1 MGEDIG
7 TEPELYPCVPTHSLP
22 LLNGKTTFVD
32 ALEEEENMLVR
43 LSYPK
48 QRFDFFVLIVHHEKD
63 FQDVIANHLGL
74 TGDETCRLG
83 EVSEWRHGSFNVCVP
98 VYVENWK
105 THPGK
110 RLILRIPLPYK
121 AGELTYPG
129 NVDEKIRT
137 EAATFLWIQDHCR
150 DIPIPSLWGFGCPGG
165 QSFMRLEYASF
176 VEKAK
181 WYFRRVLSTL
191 FGLPIPCR
199 YICKTRSVILDQGY
213 MIMDY
218 IEPTEA
224 RMLSDTWPDLR
235 LNHTLRTNLFRGLS
249 RIILSLSQIQ
259 LPKIGSW
266 TINDQEAIETLIPR
280 DLTYATSDTFYS
292 DILACHDSR
301 IYNQPNSIL
310 DEKDGLGQM
319 ANLFCMRG
327 LLSHFT
333 SRRLRSGPF
342 AFSLTDLHGPNIFVD
357 DDWNIK
363 YIIDLEWA
371 CSLPVEMLA
380 PPHWITDCGVDQLE
394 GDTLETYANAHAE
407 FTKVFEE
414 EEQKCPPFCG
424 SKTYR
429 TDIMRSNWTSGAFW
443 YFHALNSLKGC
454 FNLLQQHIQPRFNQ
468 DVNYDGSS
476 QEVFCYWAPNAK
488 QVIATKLDDKTKYE
502 QGLQQLF
509 DEQIK
514 NPSVGNQ
521 D

>member
-1 MGEDIG
+1 MGEVIG
-7 TEPELYPCVPTHSLP
+7 TEPELYPCVHTHSLP

-98 VYVENWK
+98 VYAENWK

-165 QSFMRLEYASF
+165 QS
-176 VEKAK
+176 V
-181 WYFRRVLSTL
+181 STKVT
-191 FGLPIPCR
+191 C
-199 YICKTRSVILDQGY
+199 
-213 MIMDY
+213 MDY
-218 IEPTEA
+218 IEPAEA

-266 TINDQEAIETLIPR
+266 TINDQGFLTLTNRPLLHKFHALENEAIETLIPR

-357 DDWNIK
+357 DDWTIK

-394 GDTLETYANAHAE
+394 GDRLETYANAHAE

-454 FNLLQQHIQPRFNQ
+454 FNLFQQHIQPRFNQ
-468 DVNYDGSS
+468 DVNYDGFS

-488 QVIATKLDDKTKYE
+488 QVIATKLDDKTRYE

-514 NPSVGNQ
+514 KPSVGNQ

>member
-259 LPKIGSW
+259 LPKIGSKL
-266 TINDQEAIETLIPR
+266 EAIETLIPR